1 MILVCSAG
9 NRVGSRMAK
18 EKVLVVG
25 LGEVGRPLFELL
37 KERGKFEVYGFD
49 LDAEKMR
56 DIGQYK
62 DILPFAVDVMH
73 VCIPCVD
80 KEDFVKCVVDY
91 VGRFM
96 PKLVIVNSTVAPG
109 TTFEIY
115 KRLGGAC
122 LVVHSPVRGVHKSL
136 DYMKWELKRWTK
148 YVGGVNKESAE
159 KAKEHFE
166 KLGLKT
172 KVLKGCLET
181 ELAKLF
187 ETTYRA
193 WMIACFQEMH
203 RISRHFGADFD
214 GVADFIEDTHLVRLD
229 RPVMFPGVIGG
240 HCIIPNTKLL
250 LKAYDSE
257 FLRLILKSN
266 KKRKKEIMNEEIRG
280 DVEKIKK
287 RMENLESELLKGAPS

>member
-1 MILVCSAG
+1 
-9 NRVGSRMAK
+9 
-18 EKVLVVG
+18 LVVG
-25 LGEVGRPLFELL
+25 LGEVGRPLFELIR
-37 KERGKFEVYGFD
+37 ESGKFEVYGFD

-56 DIGQYK
+56 SIGQSE
-62 DILPFAVDVMH
+62 DTLPPAVDVMH

-80 KEDFVKCVVDY
+80 KEDFVNSVVGY
-91 VGRFM
+91 VGRFK
-96 PKLVIVNSTVAPG
+96 PKLVIVDSTVAPG
-109 TTFEIY
+109 TTAEIY
-115 KRLGGAC
+115 RRINGVC
-122 LVVHSPVRGVHKSL
+122 LLAHSPVRGVHKGL
-136 DYMKWELKRWTK
+136 EHMKWELKRWTK
-148 YVGGVNKESAE
+148 YVGGVNEESAE

-193 WMIACFQEMH
+193 WMIVCFQEMH

-214 GVADFIEDTHLVRLD
+214 NVVDFIEDTHLVRLD

-240 HCIIPNTKLL
+240 HCLIPNVKLL
-250 LKAYDSE
+250 LKAHDSE

-266 KKRKKEIMNEEIRG
+266 EQRRYEILDKETIAEIEKVKIR
-280 DVEKIKK
+280 VEK
-287 RMENLESELLKGAPS
+287 LERRFFA